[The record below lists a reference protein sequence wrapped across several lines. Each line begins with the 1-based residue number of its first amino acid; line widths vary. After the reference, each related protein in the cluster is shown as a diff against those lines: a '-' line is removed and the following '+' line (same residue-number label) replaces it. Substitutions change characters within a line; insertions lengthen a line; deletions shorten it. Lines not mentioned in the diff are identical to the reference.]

1 MKTTAGRKRCVIA
14 ILLAFLASMASAGY
28 ARSPVVLHAPPQHTA
43 LAARLQWAHS
53 AAGQHADGVWIGY
66 SIQRLM
72 HENSHIGNYGSR
84 TRHLPTLDQVLRGET
99 VPAPSAGVT
108 REQQMLNAA
117 RRALRSSGDDKES
130 REKVLKDV
138 AIIFR
143 LPPRAKDLT
152 QLEKVRIS
160 NLDLYVDLKGLPLL
174 WLGAVKDAKSI
185 PFLDGLYGKVQQR
198 KPRKDLMVA
207 VSLHDTKDLV
217 VPALQRY
224 ATKEKDQ
231 DLRGEAA
238 FWLGQ
243 QDHPDALKTL
253 RKVVKDDASLKVR
266 KKAVFALSQMSLEG
280 AVDGLIDVA
289 RSDASREL
297 QKEAI
302 FWLGQKASAK
312 ARKSLKDVVFDNEET
327 EIQEQAVFAISQWP
341 KDQSIPALGDI
352 AKNHPHPK
360 IREKAIFW
368 LGETRD
374 PRAVEALVEIL
385 KGST

>member
-1 MKTTAGRKRCVIA
+1 VAFVIA
-14 ILLAFLASMASAGY
+14 VLAGALSSAP
-28 ARSPVVLHAPPQHTA
+28 AQSEVVLHAPPQHTT
-43 LAARLQWAHS
+43 LAARLQWARS
-53 AAGQHADGVWIGY
+53 AAGQHADGVWVGY
-66 SIQRLM
+66 SIQRFM

-84 TRHLPTLDQVLRGET
+84 TRDLPTLDQVLRGET

-108 REQQMLNAA
+108 REQRMLNAA
-117 RRALRSSGDDKES
+117 RRALRSGSDDKEP

-138 AIIFR
+138 AIVFR

-160 NLDLYVDLKGLPLL
+160 NLDLHVDLDGLALL
-174 WLGAVKDAKSI
+174 WLGAVKDAESI
-185 PFLDGLYGKVQQR
+185 PLLDGLYGKVQER

-217 VPALQRY
+217 VPVLQRY
-224 ATKEKDQ
+224 VTKEKDEN
-231 DLRGEAA
+231 LRSEAA

-243 QDHPDALKTL
+243 QDHPEALKTL

-280 AVDGLIDVA
+280 ATDGLIDVA
-289 RSDASREL
+289 RSDASRDV

-312 ARKSLKDVVFDNEET
+312 ARQSLKDVVFDNEET

-341 KDQSIPALGDI
+341 KDQRIPALGDI

-374 PRAVEALVEIL
+374 PRAVETLVEIL

>member
-1 MKTTAGRKRCVIA
+1 
-14 ILLAFLASMASAGY
+14 MASVGY
-28 ARSPVVLHAPPQHTA
+28 AQSAVVLHAPPQHKT
-43 LAARLQWAHS
+43 LSARLQWAHS
-53 AAGQHADGVWIGY
+53 AVGQYREGAWVGY
-66 SIQRLM
+66 SIQKYM

-84 TRHLPTLDQVLRGET
+84 TRDLPTLDQVLRGET
-99 VPAPSAGVT
+99 VPTPSARVT

-117 RRALRSSGDDKES
+117 RRALHSGNDDKES

-138 AIIFR
+138 AILFR
-143 LPPRAKDLT
+143 LPPRAKDLA
-152 QLEKVRIS
+152 QLDKVRIS
-160 NLDLYVDLKGLPLL
+160 NLDLHVDLKDLPLL
-174 WLGAVKDAKSI
+174 WLGAVEDAESI
-185 PFLDGLYGKVQQR
+185 PLLDGLYGKVQER

-217 VPALQRY
+217 VPCLQRY
-224 ATKEKDQ
+224 VTKEKDQ

-243 QDHPDALKTL
+243 QDHPEALKTL
-253 RKVVKDDASLKVR
+253 RQVVKEDESIKVR

-289 RSDASREL
+289 RSDASRDL

-302 FWLGQKASAK
+302 FWLGQKASEK

-341 KDQSIPALGDI
+341 KDQSIPALSDI
-352 AKNHPHPK
+352 SKNHPHPK

-374 PRAVEALVEIL
+374 PRAVDALVEIL